1 MRRKAKLEKRL
12 DFLRTKGMTFQ
23 QADIQ
28 YLRQASSAGKPHL
41 ANLMVKYGYA
51 KNKQEAIDNVLNRCK
66 TESSRMPADA
76 VIKAILEAGGIPVWA
91 HPLGGTG
98 EKPVGQTQFQEML
111 DELSQFG
118 LKGMECFYSK
128 YPFVTCAELKYEAER
143 HRLLISGG
151 SDYHGQNKNVAL
163 GTLNAEG
170 VAIQPNRLSLFAELT

>member
-1 MRRKAKLEKRL
+1 MG
-12 DFLRTKGMTFQ
+12 T
-23 QADIQ
+23 
-28 YLRQASSAGKPHL
+28 
-41 ANLMVKYGYA
+41 
-51 KNKQEAIDNVLNRCK
+51 
-66 TESSRMPADA
+66 
-76 VIKAILEAGGIPVWA
+76 
-91 HPLGGTG
+91 TG

-151 SDYHGQNKNVAL
+151 SDYHGQNKNVAF

>member
-98 EKPVGQTQFQEML
+98 EKPVGQTQFQI
-111 DELSQFG
+111 G
-118 LKGMECFYSK
+118 RAH
-128 YPFVTCAELKYEAER
+128 V
-143 HRLLISGG
+143 
-151 SDYHGQNKNVAL
+151 
-163 GTLNAEG
+163 
-170 VAIQPNRLSLFAELT
+170 